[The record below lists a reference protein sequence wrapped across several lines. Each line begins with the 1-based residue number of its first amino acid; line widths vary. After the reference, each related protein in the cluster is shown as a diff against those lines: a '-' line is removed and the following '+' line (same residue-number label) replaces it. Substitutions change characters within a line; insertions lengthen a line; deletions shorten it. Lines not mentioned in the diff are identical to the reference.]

1 MGFIAIISLWA
12 LSPSSQKAIVEADI
26 SDLRSHVRQH
36 DTPIFLIVGGLYS
49 AHCLICLIWG
59 FFAVACV
66 CCDHFVCVCCLCDMP
81 GFLISLFSSLYSSW
95 FISLYSHL
103 FIPRGFISLYS
114 HLFISHLSIPISLFC
129 WGVSRK
135 WCFTPPPFPLNVTLN
150 VVPEISQLRFAHRAV
165 STEK

>member
-1 MGFIAIISLWA
+1 M
-12 LSPSSQKAIVEADI
+12 
-26 SDLRSHVRQH
+26 
-36 DTPIFLIVGGLYS
+36 
-49 AHCLICLIWG
+49 ICLIWG

-129 WGVSRK
+129 WEVSRK

-165 STEK
+165 SDLAHDVRFDLPDVTVCYDYRVTVTAVTLPLRRLHPTVTEGTPNRCTV